1 MNVRRLALSTD
12 IDHNSFPSLLLRA
25 WSGSLPLWQ
34 IFWLGLVLGTIAIA
48 GLIRFVIIKVLVSLS
63 IKNSVLLF
71 FCLALPVLILLWVAV
86 WRSASHSSFVASI
99 AARAV
104 VALHAGWYIFKF
116 ALYLTIYGSLT
127 YVGPS

>member
-1 MNVRRLALSTD
+1 MSTD

-25 WSGSLPLWQ
+25 WSGSLPLGQ

-86 WRSASHSSFVASI
+86 WRSASHSNFVASI
-99 AARAV
+99 AARAA
-104 VALHAGWYIFKF
+104 VALHASWYIFKF
-116 ALYLTIYGSLT
+116 ALYLTIYGSLA
-127 YVGPS
+127 